1 MFNILTQGV
10 TTISICDFFEFV
22 TGITRIKVESL
33 KSHMKPVLHLRAVE
47 GEIAALRKSNNKPSK
62 VEEGFQK
69 IDASTSDKMCLLF
82 KTAYHVAV
90 YEKPFTDFER
100 LIELQNANGI
110 SLGDT
115 YTCK

>member
-1 MFNILTQGV
+1 
-10 TTISICDFFEFV
+10 
-22 TGITRIKVESL
+22 
-33 KSHMKPVLHLRAVE
+33 VLHLRAVDAK
-47 GEIAALRKSNNKPSK
+47 IAALRKSNNKPSK

-69 IDASTSDKMCLLF
+69 IDASTYDKMCLLF

-115 YTCK
+115 YVNDKTAQKFISEIGGEYRDNVYYIA